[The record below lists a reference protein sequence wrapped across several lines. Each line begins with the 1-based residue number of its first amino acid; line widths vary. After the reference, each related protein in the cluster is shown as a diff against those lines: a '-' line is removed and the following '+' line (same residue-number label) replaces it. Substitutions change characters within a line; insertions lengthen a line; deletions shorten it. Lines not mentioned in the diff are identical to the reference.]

1 MSSDDGAD
9 DRGRAFLDEV
19 AARYRHHHANKGEPI
34 PTDQGEPT
42 GSLVVTGIDEATR
55 ERFAIAA
62 KARGMEPGEYLSAL
76 VQLHDEMR
84 LLVDRA
90 THPEVDQTLRRLR
103 LGSVAV

>member
-1 MSSDDGAD
+1 MSESD

-19 AARYRHHHANKGEPI
+19 AARYRHHHANQAADGAAAVDP
-34 PTDQGEPT
+34 GAPT
-42 GSLVVTGIDEATR
+42 GSLVVTGIDDATR

>member
-1 MSSDDGAD
+1 MSGDD
-9 DRGRAFLDEV
+9 DRGNAFLEEV
-19 AARYRHHHANKGEPI
+19 AARYRHHHSNQAAGAAASPEEDTPM
-34 PTDQGEPT
+34 
-42 GSLVVTGIDEATR
+42 GSLVVTGIDDATKD
-55 ERFAIAA
+55 RFAIAA